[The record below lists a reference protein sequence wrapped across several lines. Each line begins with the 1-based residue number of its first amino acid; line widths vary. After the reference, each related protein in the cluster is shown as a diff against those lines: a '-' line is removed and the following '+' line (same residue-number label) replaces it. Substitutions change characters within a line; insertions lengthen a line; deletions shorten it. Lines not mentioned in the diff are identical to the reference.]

1 MTTRAVEWLLDSD
14 EPAIRRLARRD
25 LLGEA
30 VEDAPAAGPRV
41 RALLDGL
48 NDERVH
54 PYSKWDG
61 AHWRLVSL
69 VELEAAADER
79 LIAAANAVLA
89 WLTGDRHRAS
99 IKTIDGLPRVHA
111 SQEGNALAVCS
122 RLGMAGDPRV
132 ARLARDLVAWQWPDG
147 GWNCD
152 PKAGGRRSSFHES
165 LIPAY
170 GLHEYAVATGDED
183 ARRAAGRTAELLL
196 DHRLFRRKDT
206 GEPIHPDW
214 LRLHHPPFWHY
225 DILHALLILGRMGRV
240 GDPRAGDALDVLR
253 QKRLKD
259 GRWRAGGSWVR
270 GSGRGPN
277 EMITLNALRV
287 LAQADARA
295 QIAAENTIIASS
307 VVSPK

>member
-1 MTTRAVEWLLDSD
+1 M
-14 EPAIRRLARRD
+14 
-25 LLGEA
+25 
-30 VEDAPAAGPRV
+30 
-41 RALLDGL
+41 
-48 NDERVH
+48 H

-183 ARRAAGRTAELLL
+183 ARRR
-196 DHRLFRRKDT
+196 
-206 GEPIHPDW
+206 
-214 LRLHHPPFWHY
+214 
-225 DILHALLILGRMGRV
+225 
-240 GDPRAGDALDVLR
+240 RAG
-253 QKRLKD
+253 QP
-259 GRWRAGGSWVR
+259 SCC
-270 GSGRGPN
+270 S
-277 EMITLNALRV
+277 ITG
-287 LAQADARA
+287 
-295 QIAAENTIIASS
+295 SS
-307 VVSPK
+307 VARTPASRSTPTGCDCTTRRSGTTTSCTRC